1 MSKEKEKNCSKCDK
15 TLRFTYHK
23 TCCCERKFCY
33 SCILSYFEEN
43 LKISGFP
50 IKCPILSCESFLGFD
65 LVQEAL
71 KPEDFDNLMK
81 DLRLCS
87 GCMNYKPKHSMAKT
101 GDCAHKK
108 CEECEINNKK
118 CHICLRKKFNK
129 NKESISLKKSESLEG
144 KKRTCVI
151 CGEKSKKY
159 KKFTCCSKVICLGC
173 LRNSL
178 GKRLKRVEK
187 ASDSKDFI
195 LKCPNCKNRLEENEI
210 LEDLDEEQQKMYNSI
225 MKRKK
230 CRICKVYKEA
240 NDDIWKLEACKHK
253 ICRNCLKD
261 YLKISVFSKNAKMSN
276 IICPVRQCHHLISLA
291 QFKNM
296 DDFKEINE
304 QISKK
309 EKEDYEEEKNLEKPN
324 LSQKIT
330 CFEDLRH
337 DNCEICAYD
346 CEIVDMITLE
356 CEHRFC
362 KNCILKYLK
371 MKLNEGLIT
380 ENHMICPREGCKIS
394 INYNILKVNL
404 PKDLFEKYDTLLFK
418 YTVKNKF

>member
-1 MSKEKEKNCSKCDK
+1 M
-15 TLRFTYHK
+15 
-23 TCCCERKFCY
+23 
-33 SCILSYFEEN
+33 
-43 LKISGFP
+43 
-50 IKCPILSCESFLGFD
+50 
-65 LVQEAL
+65 
-71 KPEDFDNLMK
+71 
-81 DLRLCS
+81 
-87 GCMNYKPKHSMAKT
+87 
-101 GDCAHKK
+101 
-108 CEECEINNKK
+108 
-118 CHICLRKKFNK
+118 
-129 NKESISLKKSESLEG
+129 EG

-178 GKRLKRVEK
+178 GKRLKR
-187 ASDSKDFI
+187 AAM

-240 NDDIWKLEACKHK
+240 NDDIWKLEACEHK

-261 YLKISVFSKNAKMSN
+261 YLKISVFSKNTKMSN

-418 YTVKNKF
+418 HTVANPQNPNKDKNKFEEITIYCPKCSIEYIIDTNSSFFECVNCKDTYCANKKCMKKWSEHQDLSEHQDFFCKDLRDKRNLEEFIQMEEHNFTFTKLKGVETASFEPQKGCEIF